1 MSTARPKDA
10 ATLVLVRTDDY
21 RPRILMGCRA
31 KLHDFMPSKWVF
43 PGGRLDRADYHGADV
58 TDLRPPV
65 ARSLAATA
73 RLKRQNGDRLAR
85 ALARAAVRETFEE
98 TGLVLGRRA
107 EAAEAAVAG
116 DLSALTYIARAITP
130 PFSPKR
136 FDARF
141 MMADAAAL
149 HSPDAADS
157 RELADV
163 AWFTLDECRELD
175 LPTVTRAVLDVVE
188 QRLAGKD
195 PGQPFWHWT
204 RSNPERGI

>member
-1 MSTARPKDA
+1 MPTARPKDA

-43 PGGRLDRADYHGADV
+43 PGGRLDRADYRGADIS
-58 TDLRPPV
+58 DLRPPV
-65 ARSLAATA
+65 AQDLAATA
-73 RLKRQNGDRLAR
+73 RLQRQNGERLAR

-98 TGLVLGRRA
+98 TGLVLGRR
-107 EAAEAAVAG
+107 EETAVAG
-116 DLSALTYIARAITP
+116 DLSALSYIARAITP

-141 MMADAAAL
+141 LMADATAL
-149 HSPDAADS
+149 SSPEAADS
-157 RELADV
+157 RELAHV
-163 AWFTLDECRELD
+163 AWFTLDECRDLD

-188 QRLAGKD
+188 KRLAGEAV
-195 PGQPFWHWT
+195 GQPFWRWT
-204 RSNPERGI
+204 RRNPERGI